1 MKDGIGN
8 FIVHGK
14 KDAVNPAKSGTKV
27 AAHYPLTL
35 GAGESRT
42 IRLRLSDQPMQ
53 GTPRR
58 RSADVFG
65 KAFESVFKTRL
76 QEADEFYAAVIPPSL
91 DPDAASVMRQAL
103 AGMLWSKQF
112 FFYDVGRW
120 LKQHGIQ
127 PHKANPRSIR
137 NDRWGHMVNA
147 DVISMPDKW
156 EYPWYAA
163 WDLAFHVTALTL
175 VDAGLRQG
183 AAGALPEVPLPAPQ
197 RPDPRL

>member
-1 MKDGIGN
+1 
-8 FIVHGK
+8 
-14 KDAVNPAKSGTKV
+14 
-27 AAHYPLTL
+27 
-35 GAGESRT
+35 
-42 IRLRLSDQPMQ
+42 
-53 GTPRR
+53 
-58 RSADVFG
+58 
-65 KAFESVFKTRL
+65 
-76 QEADEFYAAVIPPSL
+76 
-91 DPDAASVMRQAL
+91 MRQAL

-127 PHKANPRSIR
+127 PYKANQRSIR

-175 VDAGLRQG
+175 VDQDFGKEQLE
-183 AAGALPEVPLPAPQ
+183 LFLEVPLPPPQ
-197 RPDPRL
+197 RSDPGLRVELRGRESPGPCLVHDLHLL